1 VDIKAIRSPIIV
13 FASRGD
19 NITPPQQ
26 ALNWIPATYAD
37 VEEIRIRG
45 QRIVY
50 MVHPEVGHLGIFV
63 SGGIAKKEHT
73 EMASVMEAIEALAPG
88 LYEMRI
94 ETAEGTGSD
103 RRFTV
108 SLDERDLSDLAGLDD
123 GRRDERPFAAVARFS
138 EAQADFYDA
147 AVRPFVKAM
156 VTPAAAEAGRAL
168 HPSRVQ
174 RRALASGTPAGALLK
189 AMAGTV
195 RASRHPVGRDNPF
208 AAMEAATADLIEQA
222 IDATRDLR
230 DMAYELTFFALWGNP
245 WARAYGW
252 THAAPRTLKN
262 PAELRGLPEAQM
274 ALARVAEG
282 GFAEAVIRM
291 LVLLAESRGGVRRDR
306 LARSAAVLTGD
317 EPFAS
322 MNPEVRARI
331 IREQTLIAS
340 LAPEE
345 AVATLPTLLPDPA
358 ERAKALAVV
367 RYIPG
372 RLDEM
377 APHTVETLQT
387 FARTLGLPPVTEDVL
402 VDPLAS

>member
-1 VDIKAIRSPIIV
+1 
-13 FASRGD
+13 
-19 NITPPQQ
+19 
-26 ALNWIPATYAD
+26 
-37 VEEIRIRG
+37 
-45 QRIVY
+45 
-50 MVHPEVGHLGIFV
+50 
-63 SGGIAKKEHT
+63 
-73 EMASVMEAIEALAPG
+73 
-88 LYEMRI
+88 
-94 ETAEGTGSD
+94 
-103 RRFTV
+103 
-108 SLDERDLSDLAGLDD
+108 
-123 GRRDERPFAAVARFS
+123 
-138 EAQADFYDA
+138 
-147 AVRPFVKAM
+147 
-156 VTPAAAEAGRAL
+156 
-168 HPSRVQ
+168 VQ